1 MQLTSLY
8 TRYFQKSKSFLYPLL
23 GIAKGAYAQPMQTYI
38 CMKHHSG
45 LVIKPK
51 DKKLICLFEDT
62 DSKEFKAFEQAYLIN
77 NPYYLETIPGPMTSK
92 LYIFNLKKHAGD
104 WNKFLKGK
112 YSEFSNLAKVKIK
125 EYYGHHTLEYTY
137 MRSFLFPEYYWE
149 DYANFLDVPVSIIK
163 DTHELC
169 DLYNVDKECI
179 NIEEQELELI

>member
-45 LVIKPK
+45 LEIKPK

-62 DSKEFKAFEQAYLIN
+62 NSDEFKAFEQAYLVN
-77 NPYYLETIPGPMTSK
+77 NPYYLETIPGPMSSK
-92 LYIFNLKKHAGD
+92 LYIFSLKKHTGD

-112 YSEFSNLAKVKIK
+112 YSQFSNLAKVKIK

-137 MRSFLFPEYYWE
+137 MRCRGQSPRWQNSTPEQMQSYPQ
-149 DYANFLDVPVSIIK
+149 LP
-163 DTHELC
+163 L
-169 DLYNVDKECI
+169 
-179 NIEEQELELI
+179 IEPRGGRERHTSN

>member
-38 CMKHHSG
+38 CMNHHSG
-45 LVIKPK
+45 INIKAK

-62 DSKEFKAFEQAYLIN
+62 HTKEFKAFEETYLLT
-77 NPYYLETIPGPMTSK
+77 NPYFLEVIPGPMTSK
-92 LYIFNLKKHAGD
+92 FYIFNLKKHAGD

-112 YSEFSNLAKVKIK
+112 YSEMSNLAKVKIK
-125 EYYGHHTLEYTY
+125 EYYGHHTIEYTY

-149 DYANFLDVPVSIIK
+149 DYAKFLDVPVSVIR

-179 NIEEQELELI
+179 NIEKLEEELV